1 MRFFS
6 HGVHHGRSHPIPAA
20 RELEASSASF
30 APNIAIPRSSVGC
43 ECGTLGKKHCGVEF
57 VLADGLRQGNGQNG
71 LGLYDLILRAS
82 RTLIRLD
89 NAALFICNVCYDRN
103 NRYNRFAR

>member
-1 MRFFS
+1 MPHRQLSPGLQNSACLNAFVS

-30 APNIAIPRSSVGC
+30 TTNIAIPRPSVCG
-43 ECGTLGKKHCGVEF
+43 ERGTLGKKHRGLEF

-71 LGLYDLILRAS
+71 LGLHDLILRRPRMRQS
-82 RTLIRLD
+82 GLTRL
-89 NAALFICNVCYDRN
+89 
-103 NRYNRFAR
+103 RF